1 MTKSKIFRAVMPVVL
16 TLLAG
21 GALYY
26 YAPPAINIHDPSA
39 WWTMIF
45 LLVVYGVLRLI
56 FSFRTLT
63 IDGRP
68 TRRGYLGFAAAGV
81 LVVVFFVINFFSGPL
96 FNASRYAKAGEER
109 ITVGDFATEVQVVEN
124 GKITDIA
131 IMDTTTAAAMGK
143 RQIGYLG
150 TLATQYELG
159 QFMTT
164 TVNGQA
170 KKVATMGYGGFW
182 KWLNRRGEGIP
193 GYVSVDPVDGSSEYI
208 EFPEP
213 IHYSDTAY
221 FNENIYRHLQFSCPT
236 VYFDNVHFE
245 VDNDGNPYWI
255 ATTYEFR
262 VGLTGCPVP
271 NGVLVCDAVT
281 GKTTRYA
288 AADAPDWVSI
298 VFPADDMI
306 RLVNYAGL
314 YGNGFWNSRLAKTGV
329 YTCTDDYGYKV
340 VGENLNAFTGITSAA
355 SDESNIAFILCDE
368 HTGQIRR
375 YDIYGA
381 EEYSAK
387 TAAEGLVMNF
397 GYRASFPSLVNV
409 NGEPVYIMALVD
421 DGALIKKYAMVDLQD
436 YTKVVAADTVEDT
449 WKEFVERYGADGTGV
464 VQQEAEAVSVRLSAP
479 VETAV
484 IEGNSYVYLQ
494 TIDGIYRVPVNGNE
508 ETLFLESGDWVELT
522 VYATLRD
529 GFFEAELSR

>member
-109 ITVGDFATEVQVVEN
+109 ITVGNFATEVQVVEN

-143 RQIGYLG
+143 RQIGSLG

-193 GYVSVDPVDGSSEYI
+193 GYVSVDPVDGSRFTI
-208 EFPEP
+208 RIPP
-213 IHYSDTAY
+213 ILMKISTVICNSAARPSILTMCILKWTMTA
-221 FNENIYRHLQFSCPT
+221 T
-236 VYFDNVHFE
+236 
-245 VDNDGNPYWI
+245 
-255 ATTYEFR
+255 
-262 VGLTGCPVP
+262 LTGLRQLM
-271 NGVLVCDAVT
+271 NS
-281 GKTTRYA
+281 
-288 AADAPDWVSI
+288 VS
-298 VFPADDMI
+298 
-306 RLVNYAGL
+306 G
-314 YGNGFWNSRLAKTGV
+314 
-329 YTCTDDYGYKV
+329 
-340 VGENLNAFTGITSAA
+340 
-355 SDESNIAFILCDE
+355 
-368 HTGQIRR
+368 
-375 YDIYGA
+375 
-381 EEYSAK
+381 
-387 TAAEGLVMNF
+387 
-397 GYRASFPSLVNV
+397 
-409 NGEPVYIMALVD
+409 
-421 DGALIKKYAMVDLQD
+421 
-436 YTKVVAADTVEDT
+436 
-449 WKEFVERYGADGTGV
+449 
-464 VQQEAEAVSVRLSAP
+464 
-479 VETAV
+479 
-484 IEGNSYVYLQ
+484 
-494 TIDGIYRVPVNGNE
+494 
-508 ETLFLESGDWVELT
+508 
-522 VYATLRD
+522 
-529 GFFEAELSR
+529 